1 MANSI
6 GIGFRGPRGEATV
19 VTMTKKKKS
28 VCALHFSS
36 CLSIRARKA
45 ATEEGKIASLTLI
58 S

>member
-6 GIGFRGPRGEATV
+6 GIGFRGPREATV

-28 VCALHFSS
+28 VCALHFGS
-36 CLSIRARKA
+36 CLSIGARKA

>member
-1 MANSI
+1 MVNSI
-6 GIGFRGPRGEATV
+6 GIGFRGPREATV

-45 ATEEGKIASLTLI
+45 ATEEGKIARLTLI

>member
-6 GIGFRGPRGEATV
+6 GIGFRGPREATV
-19 VTMTKKKKS
+19 VTMTKRKKS
-28 VCALHFSS
+28 VCALHFGS
-36 CLSIRARKA
+36 CLSIGARKA